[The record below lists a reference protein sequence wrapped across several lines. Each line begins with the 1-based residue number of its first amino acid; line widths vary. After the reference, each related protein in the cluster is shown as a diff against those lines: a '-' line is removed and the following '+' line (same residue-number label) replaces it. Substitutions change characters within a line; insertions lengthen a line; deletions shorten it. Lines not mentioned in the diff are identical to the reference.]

1 MTGLLPNKALQDN
14 AGQTL
19 WPIMILGCHY
29 VPFRSARR
37 FQFGPACLSLIR

>member
-14 AGQTL
+14 AGQTF
-19 WPIMILGCHY
+19 WPIMIIDFTWF
-29 VPFRSARR
+29 PFRSGRR